1 MLLARVAFLSL
12 AVALAAPQA
21 SAQDLDIPMPSS
33 GSSKKGKA
41 AKRRGSQKTPAKKPV
56 PAASA
61 PDDLDVPLPAPTPA
75 KTTQTPD
82 ELDVP
87 LPTPKPPTAKKPEP
101 LESDEDLIPTVGK
114 SSLVLKLNASSK
126 GARLFVDNKDMGTL
140 PLTAPLPLEA
150 GEHALVV
157 RKPGFADFSRRIT
170 TQKTR
175 PTEVAVTLEAVA
187 GVVSVTAE
195 TPGAMVSIDGQPKGQ
210 VPVIGVVLKPGTHEI
225 VVTKEGF
232 EPDKQSLAV
241 KAGKE
246 YTVVASLKPG
256 QPVAVARND
265 RPQQPNLTPPPPS
278 LSGSQPNPL
287 TQEVPEVETS
297 QPWFKRWYVWAGV
310 GVVAAAAT
318 TGAVMATRGGKLSDK
333 DVCGPAG
340 CDGVI
345 NGFRPA
351 GAR

>member
-1 MLLARVAFLSL
+1 MLFARAAFLSL
-12 AVALAAPQA
+12 VVALAAPQA
-21 SAQDLDIPMPSS
+21 FAQDVDIPLPSS
-33 GSSKKGKA
+33 GGSKKAKA
-41 AKRRGSQKTPAKKPV
+41 TKRRGSQKAPAKKPV

-61 PDDLDVPLPAPTPA
+61 DEDLDVPLPSPAPGKKP
-75 KTTQTPD
+75 QPSD
-82 ELDVP
+82 DLDVP
-87 LPTPKPPTAKKPEP
+87 LPTPKPPTAKNPEP
-101 LESDEDLIPTVGK
+101 AVPDEDLIPTVGK
-114 SSLVLKLNASSK
+114 SSLVLKLGAGAK

-140 PLTAPLPLEA
+140 PLPAPIPLDA

-157 RKPGFADFSRRIT
+157 RKPGFGDFSRRIT
-170 TQKTR
+170 AQKTR

-195 TPGAMVSIDGQPKGQ
+195 TPGATVSINGQPRGQ
-210 VPVIGVVLKPGTHEI
+210 VPVIGVILKPGTYEI
-225 VVTKEGF
+225 VVSKEGF

-246 YTVVASLKPG
+246 YTVVASPRPSK
-256 QPVAVARND
+256 PVAVARND
-265 RPQQPNLTPPPPS
+265 RPEQPNLKPPPPTVTNP
-278 LSGSQPNPL
+278 QPNPL
-287 TQEVPEVETS
+287 AQTVPEVEPS

-310 GVVAAAAT
+310 GVVAAAT
-318 TGAVMATRGGKLSDK
+318 TGAVLATRGGKLSDK

-345 NGFRPA
+345 NGIRPA

>member
-1 MLLARVAFLSL
+1 MHFARAAFLSL
-12 AVALAAPQA
+12 IVALAAPQA
-21 SAQDLDIPMPSS
+21 VAQDLDLPMPSS
-33 GSSKKGKA
+33 GSSKKAKA
-41 AKRRGSQKTPAKKPV
+41 AKRRGSQKPSAKKSEPAASAPEDLDVPLPSPTPAKKTQ
-56 PAASA
+56 A
-61 PDDLDVPLPAPTPA
+61 PDDLDVPLP
-75 KTTQTPD
+75 
-82 ELDVP
+82 
-87 LPTPKPPTAKKPEP
+87 TPKSPTAKKPEP
-101 LESDEDLIPTVGK
+101 LEADEDLIPTVGK
-114 SSLVLKLNASSK
+114 NSLVLKLSTSAK
-126 GARLFVDNKDMGTL
+126 GGRLFVDNKDMGTL
-140 PLTAPLPLEA
+140 PLSAPIQLEP

-170 TQKTR
+170 AQKTR
-175 PTEVAVTLEAVA
+175 PTEVAVALEAVA

-195 TPGAMVSIDGQPKGQ
+195 TPGATVSIDGQPRGQ

-225 VVTKEGF
+225 VVSKEGF

-246 YTVVASLKPG
+246 YTVVASPKPS

-265 RPQQPNLTPPPPS
+265 RPQQPNLTPPPPTVT
-278 LSGSQPNPL
+278 QPNPL
-287 TQEVPEVETS
+287 TQTVPEVEPS

-318 TGAVMATRGGKLSDK
+318 TGAVMATRGGKLSET
-333 DVCGPAG
+333 DVCGAPG

-345 NGFRPA
+345 NGIRPM